1 MAPEKQNKLPALLHK
16 AKARFA
22 AKKQASA
29 IGQQATN
36 LILLAHDLNDQI
48 QKAILEAQNLTA
60 LAKATPRPSTPPP
73 RDPLFQR
80 TKDAPM
86 SDYEKRVKAYNGVVD
101 RYQRVQTNTRVLQEK
116 VASYRED
123 ARGLEA
129 GFVPARKMGKV
140 EHDVEA
146 VGNAAGNLEEG
157 IVKLVGEVR
166 GARRAAM

>member
-1 MAPEKQNKLPALLHK
+1 MAPEKQNKLPALLLR
-16 AKARFA
+16 AKPRFA

-48 QKAILEAQNLTA
+48 LKAILEAQNLTA
-60 LAKATPRPSTPPP
+60 LAKQTPRPSTPPP

-80 TKDAPM
+80 TKDAPL
-86 SDYEKRVKAYNGVVD
+86 SDYEKQVKPYNAIVAW
-101 RYQRVQTNTRVLQEK
+101 YQHVQTNQRVLQEK

-123 ARGLEA
+123 ARGLE
-129 GFVPARKMGKV
+129 GRHVPARKMGKV

-157 IVKLVGEVR
+157 IVKLGVEVGE
-166 GARRAAM
+166 ARRAAM